1 MKFAKYP
8 KYIFLIGIVLLIIV
22 IIYCRLCSSKLTE
35 GAQTNDEWTQ
45 KTVMVD
51 AQTNDESSRKDITSA
66 ITNFT
71 NDLYAKMKNVI
82 TTKTQD
88 SESRT
93 DEILKKIET
102 DLKNIEESDKVDP
115 KIVEKWENLNK
126 SFENKAME
134 LKRLTVN
141 PGVSIDILSDTKRDK
156 IKGIINK
163 YF

>member
-8 KYIFLIGIVLLIIV
+8 KYIFLGGLVLLIIV

>member
-22 IIYCRLCSSKLTE
+22 IIYRRLCSSKLTE

-88 SESRT
+88 SESRI
-93 DEILKKIET
+93 DEI
-102 DLKNIEESDKVDP
+102 
-115 KIVEKWENLNK
+115 
-126 SFENKAME
+126 
-134 LKRLTVN
+134 
-141 PGVSIDILSDTKRDK
+141 
-156 IKGIINK
+156 
-163 YF
+163 